1 MRRTITA
8 SASIALLAF
17 GSLGCENLPGNR
29 QTQGAVIGGVA
40 GAGAGAVVGGEDNRL
55 LGAII
60 GGALGAGGGYLIGA
74 HTDWF
79 GDPDAESQAREAVRE
94 AQADPA
100 TADDVSKSSTADLNQ
115 DGFVTLDEVI
125 AMERAGLSDAEILVR
140 LRLTDQVFELNRSQR
155 SQLIAAGVSAEVVDE
170 MPRINRIER
179 DEILSRTR

>member
-1 MRRTITA
+1 MRRLIPA
-8 SASIALLAF
+8 SVSIALLA
-17 GSLGCENLPGNR
+17 GAGLGCENLPGSR
-29 QTQGAVIGGVA
+29 ESQGAVIGGVA
-40 GAGAGAVVGGEDNRL
+40 GAGAGAAISGENRL

-79 GDPDAESQAREAVRE
+79 GDPDAEEEARQAVRE

-100 TADDVSKSSTADLNQ
+100 TAEDVSGSNDADLNQ

-140 LRLTDQVFELNRSQR
+140 LRLTDQVFELTRAQR
-155 SQLIAAGVSAEVVDE
+155 SQLIAAGVSSEVVEE
-170 MPRINRIER
+170 MPRINRVQR